1 MQPDTRFRKL
11 LSRLTGPALAFGAGL
26 LLAACASTELT
37 RSGMLASYDGLQRSD
52 GMLTRSA
59 FRVDR
64 ASLVAAKTIHLEPA
78 RVAPWIGGGKLDP
91 GQLALV
97 GNALDRTLCARLSE
111 RFRIAAPGQ
120 PADFAVQTFVTAV
133 TPTDTTIAGVS
144 AVVGLGGAA
153 ASAATGLP
161 LQVPRLPFGL
171 GAMAVEAQAVGDGKR
186 QVAAF
191 AWARGA
197 DSLTKRARA
206 SEEADAYLLA
216 GEFAEDFAR
225 LLITGE
231 DPIQPSAATLPT
243 LQSVAEFWGARPM
256 DAACERFGRNPG
268 LVGFVGGVFGAPPRS
283 TDESAA
289 AE

>member
-1 MQPDTRFRKL
+1 MTPHSTILKL
-11 LSRLTGPALAFGAGL
+11 PSALSAPSILVAASLM
-26 LLAACASTELT
+26 LAACASAELT

-52 GMLTRSA
+52 GVLTQSG

-64 ASLVAAKTIHLEPA
+64 ASLLAARTIALEPT
-78 RVAPWIGGGKLDP
+78 RIAPGTGGGKLDP

-97 GNALDRTLCARLSE
+97 GNALDRTLCARLGE

-120 PADFAVQTFVTAV
+120 PADVTVQTFVTAV
-133 TPTDTTIAGVS
+133 TPTDTTMAGVS

-171 GAMAVEAQAVGDGKR
+171 GAMAVEAQAVAEGKR

-191 AWARGA
+191 TWARGA

-216 GEFAEDFAR
+216 AEFAEDFAR
-225 LLITGE
+225 LLVTGE
-231 DPIQPSAATLPT
+231 DPIQPSAAALPSP
-243 LQSVAEFWGARPM
+243 QSVAEFWGAKPL

-268 LVGFVGGVFGAPPRS
+268 LVGFVGGVFGAPPRW
-283 TDESAA
+283 TDASAA
-289 AE
+289 R